1 MVYKTKIIQMIL
13 RTLIFYVV
21 LTIWTIFMGII
32 CFPYV
37 FLPSSYI
44 RTPARFWIKG
54 IFVSLKTICKVTHE
68 INGLENIPNEPLI
81 IVSKHQSA
89 FETFAL
95 YYYLKKSFFVHK
107 KQLFY
112 IPIFGQYLLKS
123 NMVAVNRSGQA
134 TAMRKMI
141 TDVKNKLKKG
151 SSIIIFPEGTR
162 KLPGEPPDYKTGFIG
177 IYKATN
183 RKLLPVALNSGICWT
198 KYSWLIKNGHIVIK
212 ILPTI
217 EANLE
222 KNEVLQIV
230 ENTIEKETNKLLA

>member
-1 MVYKTKIIQMIL
+1 VVYKTKIIQMIL
-13 RTLIFYVV
+13 RTLIFYLV

-32 CFPYV
+32 CIPYIFFPSTY
-37 FLPSSYI
+37 L

-54 IFVSLKTICKVTHE
+54 IFLSLKTICKVTHE
-68 INGLENIPNEPLI
+68 IKGLKNIPDESVI
-81 IVSKHQSA
+81 VVSKHQSA

-123 NMVAVNRSGQA
+123 NMVSINRSGHA
-134 TAMRKMI
+134 AAMRKML
-141 TDVKNKLKKG
+141 TDVKNKIDKG

-162 KLPGEPPDYKTGFIG
+162 KLPGDPPDYKTGFIG
-177 IYKATN
+177 IYNATR
-183 RKLLPVALNSGICWT
+183 RKLLPIALNSGLCWT
-198 KYSWLIKNGHIVIK
+198 KHSWIIKKGHIVIQ

-217 EANLE
+217 NSSLE
-222 KNEVLQIV
+222 KNKVFKIV